1 MLHCHKAQLRGRCD
15 QELTPQ
21 SSTQYL
27 RVEALLILP
36 YLRGVTV
43 GTDVGGVHV
52 HHGDLPGFVQLG
64 LLLSEQL
71 AGEQCLQGNNSTVRC
86 D

>member
-1 MLHCHKAQLRGRCD
+1 MSHCLPRPLKALPRAQWD

-21 SSTQYL
+21 SSTEYL
-27 RVEALLILP
+27 RVEALLVLP

-43 GTDVGGVHV
+43 GADVGRVHV

-71 AGEQCLQGNNSTVRC
+71 AGEQC
-86 D
+86 

>member
-1 MLHCHKAQLRGRCD
+1 M
-15 QELTPQ
+15 
-21 SSTQYL
+21 
-27 RVEALLILP
+27 
-36 YLRGVTV
+36 

-71 AGEQCLQGNNSTVRC
+71 AGEQCLQGNNRTVRC
-86 D
+86 DWKQILAFFFFFSDRDVITLLQAASFER